1 MSKTAI
7 TSYSLLLFLLVTISI
22 VVAQVRPLGNKFKHV
37 PVYRSEKDSTE
48 HKKIEALIMYAYN
61 TKPQNQNRIDSL
73 VALWS
78 TVSKSGKISYR
89 KNYTPSP
96 GFSPYDSL
104 SFKKD
109 KSQVTKIS
117 ISSKKLRKIPEDILH
132 CSNLMELKI
141 VNTRFPKIQSQLNDL
156 KNLKKITILNN

>member
-1 MSKTAI
+1 
-7 TSYSLLLFLLVTISI
+7 
-22 VVAQVRPLGNKFKHV
+22 
-37 PVYRSEKDSTE
+37 
-48 HKKIEALIMYAYN
+48 MYAYN